1 MGTGEQ
7 QETESDGEVLTLEEV
22 EPPRLYRV
30 LLHNDDYTTMEF
42 VIHILMKH
50 FGKNRESAKQI
61 MLEVHER
68 GIGLC
73 GLYTFEVAES
83 KVDKV
88 LKESKREGFPLACTY
103 EAE

>member
-1 MGTGEQ
+1 MGTREQ
-7 QETESDGEVLTLEEV
+7 HETESEGDVLTLEEV
-22 EPPRLYRV
+22 EPPKLYKV

-50 FGKNRESAKQI
+50 FGKTRDAAKQI

-73 GLYTFEVAES
+73 GIYTLEIAES
-83 KVDKV
+83 KTTKV
-88 LKESKREGFPLACTY
+88 LQESKKEGYPLVCTY
-103 EAE
+103 EAD

>member
-1 MGTGEQ
+1 MGTREQ
-7 QETESDGEVLTLEEV
+7 QETESDGDVVTLEEV
-22 EPPRLYRV
+22 KHPHLYKV

-73 GLYTFEVAES
+73 GIYTFEVAES
-83 KVDKV
+83 KVAKV
-88 LKESKREGFPLACTY
+88 LRESKKNGHPLVCTC
-103 EAE
+103 EAD

>member
-1 MGTGEQ
+1 MGTREQ
-7 QETESDGEVLTLEEV
+7 QETEGDGEVITLEEV
-22 EPPRLYRV
+22 QYPRLYKV

-50 FGKNRESAKQI
+50 FGKKRESAKQI
-61 MLEVHER
+61 MLEVHES

-73 GLYTFEVAES
+73 GIYTLEVAES
-83 KVDKV
+83 KVAKV
-88 LKESKREGFPLACTY
+88 LRESKQNGHPLVCTY

>member
-1 MGTGEQ
+1 MSTREQ
-7 QETESDGEVLTLEEV
+7 DKTESEGDILTLEEV
-22 EPPRLYRV
+22 EPPHLYKV

-50 FGKNRESAKQI
+50 FGKNRENAKQI

-73 GLYTFEVAES
+73 GIYTFEVAES
-83 KVDKV
+83 KVEKV
-88 LKESKREGFPLACTY
+88 LRESKEEGFPLVCTY
-103 EAE
+103 ESD

>member
-1 MGTGEQ
+1 MGTREQ
-7 QETESDGEVLTLEEV
+7 QETESEGDILTMEEV
-22 EPPRLYRV
+22 EPPRLYKV

-50 FGKNRESAKQI
+50 FGKNRESAKEI
-61 MLEVHER
+61 MLQVHEK

-83 KVDKV
+83 KVTKV
-88 LKESKREGFPLACTY
+88 LRESKKEGFPLMCTY
-103 EAE
+103 EAN

>member
-1 MGTGEQ
+1 MGTREQ
-7 QETESDGEVLTLEEV
+7 HETESEGDILTLEEL
-22 EPPRLYRV
+22 EPPRLYKV

-50 FGKNRESAKQI
+50 FGKDREKAKQV

-73 GLYTFEVAES
+73 GIYTLEVAES
-83 KVDKV
+83 KVAKV
-88 LKESKREGFPLACTY
+88 LRESKREGYPLMCTY
-103 EAE
+103 EAD

>member
-1 MGTGEQ
+1 MGTREQ
-7 QETESDGEVLTLEEV
+7 QETESEGDLLTLEEV
-22 EPPRLYRV
+22 EPPRLYKV

-50 FGKNRESAKQI
+50 FSKSREAAKQI

-83 KVDKV
+83 KVNKV
-88 LKESKREGFPLACTY
+88 LQEAKSGGVPPLMHL
-103 EAE
+103 

>member
-1 MGTGEQ
+1 MSTKEQ
-7 QETESDGEVLTLEEV
+7 QETESEGDILTLEEV
-22 EPPRLYRV
+22 EPPRLYKV

-61 MLEVHER
+61 MLEIHER

-73 GLYTFEVAES
+73 GVFTFEVAES
-83 KVDKV
+83 KVEKV
-88 LKESKREGFPLACTY
+88 LRESKKEGFPLACTY
-103 EAE
+103 ESD